1 MHTQQSA
8 QIATPLTRHKG
19 KQMNKF
25 NLTALAAALCLTAS
39 AGAFGAVMSKAEYK
53 SAGQDIAGR
62 YASDQAACKATT
74 GNAKDIC
81 SEEAKGREKIAKA
94 ELEAN
99 YQPSDKHRYDLRIAK
114 ADAAYAV
121 AKEKCD
127 DLAGNAK
134 DVCRKEA
141 KSAYVT
147 AKADAKLADK
157 TAVANAAA
165 REKTA
170 DAKATAR
177 DKTADAQKD
186 AATEKRD
193 AAYAV
198 AKEKCDAFA
207 GDAKAGCLKDAKARY
222 GQS

>member
-1 MHTQQSA
+1 
-8 QIATPLTRHKG
+8 
-19 KQMNKF
+19 MNSYT
-25 NLTALAAALCLTAS
+25 LTALSAAFCLAISTS
-39 AGAFGAVMSKAEYK
+39 AMGGTISKVEYK
-53 SAGQDIAGR
+53 AAKEDISAKYKADK
-62 YASDQAACKATT
+62 AACKAMT

-81 SEEAKGREKIAKA
+81 IEEAKGRETVAKA

-99 YQPSDKHRYDLRIAK
+99 YSPSSKHRYDVRMAK
-114 ADAAYAV
+114 ANAAYAV

-127 DLAGNAK
+127 DFSGNAK

-141 KSAYVT
+141 KSAYVA
-147 AKADAKLADK
+147 AKADAK
-157 TAVANAAA
+157 VA
-165 REKTA
+165 EKTS

-177 DKTADAQKD
+177 ETTEDANATARETTTEARKD

-198 AKEKCDAFA
+198 AKEKCEALAD
-207 GDAKAGCLKDAKARY
+207 DAKVKCIKDAKARY